1 MRCLRFGGNESL
13 LTAFVA
19 KLRSNIMANA
29 KNQSF
34 AEIVEVVVVV
44 VERTD

>member
-1 MRCLRFGGNESL
+1 MLEVWRESL

-19 KLRSNIMANA
+19 KLLSNIMANA